1 MIDYLCHDFKTPRTD
16 TSRRLPSSFRAI
28 PVIFYVALVGSAYVM
43 TMDYFNYKKALTQK
57 TEAEERRKLSESQR
71 DTFKAV
77 KADLDS
83 EAFKAEKVAEWM
95 EGARNIQ
102 PIAVKIARAV
112 QAEIIDPAL
121 ADARACFSPSSP
133 SGTVDAALIWSI
145 TPGATAVRWELAPQ
159 HKGSA
164 WTDAEQACV
173 RTQLA
178 AQRLTEPVGVIVRIR
193 VRERHADGHS

>member
-1 MIDYLCHDFKTPRTD
+1 MSEYLCHDFKTPRTD

-57 TEAEERRKLSESQR
+57 TEAEERKKLSESQR
-71 DTFKAV
+71 DAFSSE
-77 KADLDS
+77 KADLES

-112 QAEIIDPAL
+112 QAETRITQVALERSEQVPANL
-121 ADARACFSPSSP
+121 ALTIHLNGSKVASELSAIENALGQLLYNSYSPQQTKN
-133 SGTVDAALIWSI
+133 GE
-145 TPGATAVRWELAPQ
+145 AVEYHSTL
-159 HKGSA
+159 
-164 WTDAEQACV
+164 V
-173 RTQLA
+173 R
-178 AQRLTEPVGVIVRIR
+178 RSE
-193 VRERHADGHS
+193 